1 MRTTFQRMNL
11 IHTSA
16 ALLTLAVIATAAEQ
30 TFARAV
36 LQPAGER
43 KAAPEFSLK
52 DSSGRI
58 ATVAAYR
65 GKVVLLDFWA
75 TWCGPCRTEI
85 PHFVEMQNQYGPQG
99 FQVIGISMDDDAKP
113 VREFALQYKLNYPV
127 AVGDDKLAD
136 RFGGVLGLPV
146 NFIIDRQGRIHAKY
160 LGATDVSVFD
170 SDVKGLLAQP

>member
-1 MRTTFQRMNL
+1 MSSKRLIIYGIVALCLLGIYVAGRRSAQKPKPTASGNL
-11 IHTSA
+11 APDFT
-16 ALLTLAVIATAAEQ
+16 LTDLDGRKLTL
-30 TFARAV
+30 
-36 LQPAGER
+36 
-43 KAAPEFSLK
+43 S
-52 DSSGRI
+52 D
-58 ATVAAYR
+58 YR

-85 PHFVEMQNQYGPQG
+85 PHFVEMQNTYGPQG

-113 VREFALQYKLNYPV
+113 VREFAQHYKLNYPV

-170 SDVKGLLAQP
+170 EAVKNVLAKP

>member
-1 MRTTFQRMNL
+1 MSSKRIL
-11 IHTSA
+11 IYGIVALCLLGIYIVGRRA
-16 ALLTLAVIATAAEQ
+16 AQKPKPAASGNVAPDFALTDLD
-30 TFARAV
+30 
-36 LQPAGER
+36 GR
-43 KAAPEFSLK
+43 KLILS
-52 DSSGRI
+52 D
-58 ATVAAYR
+58 YR

-85 PHFVEMQNQYGPQG
+85 PHFVEMQNKYGPEG
-99 FQVIGISMDDDAKP
+99 FQVIGISMDDAKP
-113 VREFALQYKLNYPV
+113 VRGFYQEYKLNYPV

-170 SDVKGLLAQP
+170 EAVKDLLAKP